1 MKVVRGTRLPNLML
15 EWPVAH
21 GVKIELK
28 VGVVMMHQ
36 LVIVGVEHGPCSV
49 EVTSFNVMCL

>member
-1 MKVVRGTRLPNLML
+1 MKVVQGTRLPKLML

-21 GVKIELK
+21 GVRIELK
-28 VGVVMMHQ
+28 VGVVMMRQ

-49 EVTSFNVMCL
+49 EMTFNVICL

>member
-1 MKVVRGTRLPNLML
+1 MKVVQGTRLPNLML

-21 GVKIELK
+21 GVRIELK
-28 VGVVMMHQ
+28 VGVVVMRQ

-49 EVTSFNVMCL
+49 GVAFNVTCL

>member
-1 MKVVRGTRLPNLML
+1 ML